1 MVEWSCTKERII
13 VNKEDHINW
22 SNGCVQIKEIISEDP
37 NFWHNGCPQKKQQ
50 MKEDHIFWSN
60 SRVHIKEINQ
70 WGP

>member
-1 MVEWSCTKERII
+1 M
-13 VNKEDHINW
+13 
-22 SNGCVQIKEIISEDP
+22 QIKEIISEDP